1 MANDSTR
8 NTGNKPDSD
17 TIISASV
24 DAEEVAFFARISGE
38 WWNPD
43 GPFRPLHELN
53 PCRIS
58 YIRNILTR
66 HHDLSIDAAKPLEG
80 MNILD
85 IGCGGGLICEPLTR
99 LGAQMTGVDAT
110 QKNIGV
116 ASHHAEIMGLEI
128 DYRNTT
134 AEDMAEAGEQFDA
147 IINMEVIEHVADIN
161 IYLTSCRKLLK
172 PGGIMLVSTLNRT
185 MKSLLLAKIGAEYIL
200 RWLPVG
206 AHAWNKFLKPEE
218 LQEALTKAGFEMGD
232 LAGMNYNPLTRRWKL
247 NEHDYDINY
256 AVSAK

>member
-1 MANDSTR
+1 MAKITIEQEAK
-8 NTGNKPDSD
+8 TVDSD
-17 TIISASV
+17 TKISASV
-24 DAEEVAFFARISGE
+24 DAEEVAFFASISSE

-58 YIRNILTR
+58 YIRNLLTK
-66 HHDLSIDAAKPLEG
+66 HNLLDDSSPKPLEG
-80 MNILD
+80 LRILD

-99 LGAQMTGVDAT
+99 LGATMIGVDAT

-116 ASHHAEIMGLEI
+116 ASHHASEMGLKI

-134 AEDMAEAGEQFDA
+134 AEDLAEAGEQFDA

-161 IYLTSCRKLLK
+161 IYLASCRKLLK
-172 PGGIMLVSTLNRT
+172 PDGIMLVSTLNRT
-185 MKSLLLAKIGAEYIL
+185 LKSLLLAKIGAEYIL
-200 RWLPVG
+200 RWLPIG
-206 AHAWNKFLKPEE
+206 AHDWNKFLKPEE
-218 LQEALTKAGFEMGD
+218 LEAALTKAGFKMDD

-247 NEHDYDINY
+247 DGRDFAINY
-256 AVSAK
+256 AVSAI